1 MDSREPRMDHWV
13 SGGDVAGATIAAAAV
28 CIATI
33 VLAVM
38 LIDINRLSAG
48 IPLPTGALSALS
60 SLLTG

>member
-13 SGGDVAGATIAAAAV
+13 SGGDVAGATIAAASV

-38 LIDINRLSAG
+38 LIDIKRGYLCRQE
-48 IPLPTGALSALS
+48 PFLPYPRC
-60 SLLTG
+60 SLDSV